1 MLSPVSHRHRH
12 LASQLVQTSSQV
24 RRRGLDHQVR
34 LAISL
39 VALAGAL
46 LFSLL
51 GSPAD
56 ELQSEQTV
64 TVPVL
69 QAKS

>member
-1 MLSPVSHRHRH
+1 LFTGDH
-12 LASQLVQTSSQV
+12 LTSQLVQTSSQV
-24 RRRGLDHQVR
+24 RQRGLDHQLR
-34 LAISL
+34 LAVSL

-46 LFSLL
+46 LFTWL

-56 ELQSEQTV
+56 ELPSEQTV
-64 TVPVL
+64 TVPAL